1 MHIKKDNI
9 TFFGLLYSKDGVQPD
24 PDKIKAIQALKAPQT
39 CKQLQ
44 EFLGI
49 ATYMAPFIP
58 NLSSHTAI
66 LRELM
71 KKDAQFEWTD
81 AQQKEFE
88 TIKELICRATTLAY
102 FDPKKDTILQVD
114 ASLSGL
120 GAALLQEDKPIC
132 FASRA
137 LTDTEKRY
145 ANIEREML
153 AVVYACEKFHTT
165 QTEQHQGRHQ
175 GRSRTGCP
183 NEIVVNGWPERQRE
197 VPQAI
202 RKYWAY
208 RDELS
213 VEDGLIIKGDR
224 IVIPKTM
231 QKDILRKLHEAHQG
245 ITKCQLRAKASVF
258 WHSINRDIE
267 DMVKECHLCQEFGR
281 SLPREPLQPQEIP
294 TGPWQTVGTDIF
306 TLYGEDYL
314 VVVDYYSKYPI
325 IRRLPKGNATSQTV
339 ITYLKQIFS
348 EHGIPSKLISDN
360 GSQYSSQLFTSFSHK
375 WGFQH
380 VTSSPLYPQSN
391 GMAERFVQTIKKTLA
406 KTLKDKQ
413 DVYLALLCIRTTPVD
428 HQIPSPAELLF
439 NRKIVQLLTDS
450 NPQQQP

>member
-1 MHIKKDNI
+1 MKVAREDGLVFNPNKCDIKKDNI
-9 TFFGLLYSKDGVQPD
+9 TFFGLYSKDGVQPD

-137 LTDTEKRY
+137 LTDTEKSATKTSKELLRLQGY
-145 ANIEREML
+145 DVTIQYRPGREL
-153 AVVYACEKFHTT
+153 LIADAL
-165 QTEQHQGRHQ
+165 
-175 GRSRTGCP
+175 SRLNPIDEHNGEETP
-183 NEIVVNGWPERQRE
+183 LKIQFIHFSEHKLNSIKDATKDDQELVALTEIVVNGWPERQRE

-267 DMVKECHLCQEFGR
+267 DMVKECHRVKNLVGHYHESHFNPRR
-281 SLPREPLQPQEIP
+281 SRQDL
-294 TGPWQTVGTDIF
+294 G
-306 TLYGEDYL
+306 
-314 VVVDYYSKYPI
+314 
-325 IRRLPKGNATSQTV
+325 
-339 ITYLKQIFS
+339 KQ
-348 EHGIPSKLISDN
+348 
-360 GSQYSSQLFTSFSHK
+360 
-375 WGFQH
+375 
-380 VTSSPLYPQSN
+380 
-391 GMAERFVQTIKKTLA
+391 
-406 KTLKDKQ
+406 
-413 DVYLALLCIRTTPVD
+413 
-428 HQIPSPAELLF
+428 
-439 NRKIVQLLTDS
+439 
-450 NPQQQP
+450 